1 MKINYSENKKPFFMK
16 GKWKCANTYDANYK
30 EAPNYPGIYF
40 IVEIKYNFDNKYTAN
55 LVYIGSS
62 SNLYNRYRT
71 HNIIAKIKSN
81 DNIHQFFFLE
91 LKTRYF
97 DVENRFINLY
107 KPLYNKRILNG
118 N

>member
-1 MKINYSENKKPFFMK
+1 MK
-16 GKWKCANTYDANYK
+16 GKWKCANTYDA
-30 EAPNYPGIYF
+30 
-40 IVEIKYNFDNKYTAN
+40 
-55 LVYIGSS
+55 
-62 SNLYNRYRT
+62 RT